1 MTEAIP
7 TKPEVLGAVT
17 RYNRE
22 PNIENYRLAVTM
34 AIEAD
39 LIESSD
45 TQFRTQRQTIELI
58 TTTLRGVA
66 PPEALAQEMAGTL
79 TYDSL
84 LGQCYEVA
92 LEAAKK
98 DRRVKRLPTG
108 TLDDVISWAQDAAAS
123 AFEEGICWVP
133 RETNPGMDPYM
144 SEFESRCKGRGMNH
158 YDVRALF
165 TLTYNAYLEKLTR
178 KAVATN
184 GTITPG
190 ESRSSGHTFQGE
202 RWSR

>member
-1 MTEAIP
+1 MTDSTP

-34 AIEAD
+34 AIQAD
-39 LIESSD
+39 LIDSED

-58 TTTLRGVA
+58 TTTLRGVQ
-66 PPEALAQEMAGTL
+66 PPADQVHELTGQL

-108 TLDDVISWAQDAAAS
+108 TLNDVISWAQDAAAS
-123 AFEEGICWVP
+123 AFEDGICWVP

-144 SEFESRCKGRGMNH
+144 PEFESRCKGRGMNH

-165 TLTYNAYLEKLTR
+165 TLTYNAHLEKLTR
-178 KAVATN
+178 KALATH

-190 ESRSSGHTFQGE
+190 ESRESGHTFQGE